1 METLKRIDDA
11 GENVI
16 AAVRTVQGWIASA
29 AETVGAPIV
38 RRIPD
43 LPLPEALRPPRA
55 RDVVATTFGFWE
67 GLARA
72 QNEFTLRILDA
83 FDPAA
88 YRAKAARH
96 PKAA

>member
-1 METLKRIDDA
+1 M
-11 GENVI
+11 
-16 AAVRTVQGWIASA
+16 ASL
-29 AETVGAPIV
+29 AETVGPPIV

-43 LPLPEALRPPRA
+43 LPLPEALQPPRA
-55 RDVVATTFGFWE
+55 RDIASSTFNFWQ

-88 YRAKAARH
+88 HRTKSSRHTKAA
-96 PKAA
+96 